1 MKNVCEEEVATD
13 SRNQGIFRQA
23 SAIPASRQGSSAWSP
38 GLDWATVCRVEFL
51 ETVMAMAMAMVMAW
65 AWAWAWDSAQLE
77 SKVGPDNVDGQ
88 RCTTE
93 RHRDTED
100 RKWAG
105 RLRAMCR
112 DNHQD
117 TRPVYSSVRTLQGVS
132 QRSKVRGHRANRK
145 WMIS

>member
-1 MKNVCEEEVATD
+1 METET
-13 SRNQGIFRQA
+13 
-23 SAIPASRQGSSAWSP
+23 
-38 GLDWATVCRVEFL
+38 
-51 ETVMAMAMAMVMAW
+51 ETVMAWVM

>member
-1 MKNVCEEEVATD
+1 MKNFCEEEVATD
-13 SRNQGIFRQA
+13 SRNQGICRQA

-51 ETVMAMAMAMVMAW
+51 EMETVMVTETVMAMAMAMAM

-100 RKWAG
+100 RK
-105 RLRAMCR
+105 
-112 DNHQD
+112 
-117 TRPVYSSVRTLQGVS
+117 
-132 QRSKVRGHRANRK
+132 
-145 WMIS
+145 